1 MLKLLKFCIQL
12 SGRNETETT
21 ELSSNGSMINI
32 LTIVICLQDPSNL
45 KCLKITIVVSNESII
60 PRHHFMILYRMQKE
74 ILNESVK

>member
-1 MLKLLKFCIQL
+1 
-12 SGRNETETT
+12 
-21 ELSSNGSMINI
+21 MINI
-32 LTIVICLQDPSNL
+32 LIIDPQDPSNL

>member
-32 LTIVICLQDPSNL
+32 LIIDPQDPSNL